1 MLPRGHSRGGT
12 LGVILFGFVVLV
24 VLHTGANMQRLN
36 IAKVQL
42 RSFMSDTI
50 HLRAAQPNEVA
61 ACAKVREALALLTE
75 AELLMAQPAVFHR
88 LEFDKWKR
96 LG

>member
-1 MLPRGHSRGGT
+1 MPIGHTRGGT
-12 LGVILFGFVVLV
+12 LGVMLFGLLFSSFCIS
-24 VLHTGANMQRLN
+24 GANMQRLN

-75 AELLMAQPAVFHR
+75 AELLMAPPAVFHR
-88 LEFDKWKR
+88 LTFDKWKR

>member
-1 MLPRGHSRGGT
+1 MRAHPWAGRWSYAYWA
-12 LGVILFGFVVLV
+12 VVLV
-24 VLHTGANMQRLN
+24 IAGANMQRLN

-61 ACAKVREALALLTE
+61 ACAKVREALALITE
-75 AELLMAQPAVFHR
+75 AELLMAPPAVFHR
-88 LEFDKWKR
+88 LTFDKWKR
-96 LG
+96 LV